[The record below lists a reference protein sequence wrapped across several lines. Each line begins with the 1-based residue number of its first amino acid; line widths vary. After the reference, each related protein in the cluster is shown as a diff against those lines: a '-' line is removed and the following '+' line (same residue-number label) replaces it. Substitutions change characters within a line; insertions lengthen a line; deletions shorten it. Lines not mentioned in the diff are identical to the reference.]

1 MSEDEVHFETD
12 DREEDNVRDILE
24 PEITKQIVVTDPV
37 VIQTIVEALSE
48 RTRLFILKCL
58 QAKSAGLTA
67 TELGKLV
74 NKRVPTVLYHLERLR
89 EAGLVY
95 DELKPRMEGDK
106 RGVKHWMI
114 ANQQL
119 VLDINLDTFSF
130 LHRTLN
136 SYILSFLSYIK
147 TRNIVGQDS
156 LEAATIQDII
166 SHQRVNEEFA
176 SVIKEHLTMDTI
188 AELLGNLLDEEFTR
202 IDKIEKGVL
211 AVVKKNYL
219 RDKAVPLLNIE
230 FKKIFEGINDSMLSK
245 ISNELLKRRVNTS
258 QLFRTFIWDIAIENG
273 LIVRIPI
280 RMTIEDIATRYG
292 ISLGIAVKIRN
303 LLLSTGNYAVDRTER
318 LFLR

>member
-1 MSEDEVHFETD
+1 MPEDEVHFETD
-12 DREEDNVRDILE
+12 DMEEDRVKDILE
-24 PEITKQIVVTDPV
+24 PEIAKKIIVTNPV

-58 QAKSAGLTA
+58 QAKSSGLTA

-95 DELKPRMEGDK
+95 DEPKPREEGDR

-114 ANQQL
+114 ANQHL

-156 LEAATIQDII
+156 LESTTIQDII
-166 SHQRVNEEFA
+166 SHQRVNQEFA
-176 SVIKEHLTMDTI
+176 TVIKEHLNMDMI

-202 IDKIEKGVL
+202 IATIEKNVL
-211 AVVKKNYL
+211 AIARKNYL
-219 RDKAVPLLNIE
+219 RDKAVPLLNVE
-230 FKKIFEGINDSMLSK
+230 FKNVFEGISDPMLSR
-245 ISNELLKRRVNTS
+245 ISNELLKRKVDTS
-258 QLFRTFIWDIAIENG
+258 QLFRTFIWDMATQDG

-280 RMTIEDIATRYG
+280 RMTIEDIATKYG
-292 ISLGIAVKIRN
+292 VSLGIAVKIRN

>member
-1 MSEDEVHFETD
+1 MSEDEVHFEMD
-12 DREEDNVRDILE
+12 DKEKDDVRDILE
-24 PEITKQIVVTDPV
+24 PEITKKIVVTNPV

-58 QAKSAGLTA
+58 QAKPSGLTA

-74 NKRVPTVLYHLERLR
+74 NKRVPTVLYHLERLG

-95 DELKPRMEGDK
+95 DELKPRVESD
-106 RGVKHWMI
+106 RREVKHWMI
-114 ANQQL
+114 ANQHL

-136 SYILSFLSYIK
+136 SYILSFLSFIK

-156 LEAATIQDII
+156 LGAATIQDII

-176 SVIKEHLTMDTI
+176 QVIKEHLDMDMI
-188 AELLGNLLDEEFTR
+188 AELLGNFLDEEFTK
-202 IDKIEKGVL
+202 ITKIEKNVL

-219 RDKAVPLLNIE
+219 RDKAVPLLNVE
-230 FKKIFEGINDSMLSK
+230 FKKIFEGISDHALSR
-245 ISNELLKRRVNTS
+245 ISDELLKRKIDTS
-258 QLFRTFIWDIAIENG
+258 SLFRTFIWDIAIEDG

-280 RMTIEDIATRYG
+280 RMTIEDIANRYG
-292 ISLGIAVKIRN
+292 VSLGIAVKIRN